1 MRDGWRKTTLEAVAS
16 QYIDGFK
23 VLPDETYKNLG
34 VQWYAGGTFARE
46 PKRGSEVGATRLF
59 RVKPGQFIYNRMFVT
74 EGSFALVASEHA
86 DGVVSNEFPVFDLDE
101 AQVLPNFLLAYFQQP
116 EVWRAV
122 ADEATGTTKSRRRWK
137 ESQFLAHSIIL
148 PPLGEQRRIVDLI
161 AAVDD
166 AVQATEAEVA
176 DGVRTMWAVIESDLE
191 RAEGRTVRLGEV
203 ATIVRGGAPRP
214 IREYETSDPAGL
226 PWIKIGDIAADGMY
240 VTQTAVR
247 IRAEGLTKTRMVKP
261 GDFILSNSMSFGRP
275 YISMIEGCIHDGWLA
290 LSDYQQSFETRFL
303 YFLLRGAGVQ
313 AQFEALAAGSGVRN
327 LKKESVAGVIVNV
340 PSLTE
345 QRDIVERAWALRDAV
360 DAARATA
367 DALRALR
374 SNLVT
379 VLLSGEH
386 EIPASYDALLE
397 GDVL

>member
-1 MRDGWRKTTLEAVAS
+1 
-16 QYIDGFK
+16 
-23 VLPDETYKNLG
+23 
-34 VQWYAGGTFARE
+34 
-46 PKRGSEVGATRLF
+46 
-59 RVKPGQFIYNRMFVT
+59 
-74 EGSFALVASEHA
+74 
-86 DGVVSNEFPVFDLDE
+86 
-101 AQVLPNFLLAYFQQP
+101 
-116 EVWRAV
+116 
-122 ADEATGTTKSRRRWK
+122 
-137 ESQFLAHSIIL
+137 
-148 PPLGEQRRIVDLI
+148 
-161 AAVDD
+161 
-166 AVQATEAEVA
+166 
-176 DGVRTMWAVIESDLE
+176 
-191 RAEGRTVRLGEV
+191 
-203 ATIVRGGAPRP
+203 
-214 IREYETSDPAGL
+214 
-226 PWIKIGDIAADGMY
+226 MY

>member
-1 MRDGWRKTTLEAVAS
+1 
-16 QYIDGFK
+16 
-23 VLPDETYKNLG
+23 
-34 VQWYAGGTFARE
+34 
-46 PKRGSEVGATRLF
+46 
-59 RVKPGQFIYNRMFVT
+59 
-74 EGSFALVASEHA
+74 
-86 DGVVSNEFPVFDLDE
+86 
-101 AQVLPNFLLAYFQQP
+101 
-116 EVWRAV
+116 
-122 ADEATGTTKSRRRWK
+122 
-137 ESQFLAHSIIL
+137 
-148 PPLGEQRRIVDLI
+148 
-161 AAVDD
+161 
-166 AVQATEAEVA
+166 
-176 DGVRTMWAVIESDLE
+176 MWAVIESDLE

-203 ATIVRGGAPRP
+203 ATIVRGGSPRP